1 MKVRLLA
8 SIAVGAAAG
17 WVLRAER
24 ERVATAVHQALE
36 RSRTAVQI
44 LIHGSDPAPAPMPEP
59 APQPV
64 PWPEPVP
71 EPEPIVAAVAVP
83 PPAVQPVVARDGTR
97 RRRFAVASALAAILF
112 AFVAAGAASWQQWG
126 DGSKNATPPSEATPA
141 SASKLVSQ
149 PGATRLPL
157 VRSAGTLSVVIG
169 RSDRAVL
176 IGSNIAPAPTAKEYE
191 VWVIRAGEP
200 RRAGLFSGGAGKT
213 TIELTRDLPPGAT
226 VAVTLEPRGGSNAPT
241 TTPLF
246 HATRSLP
253 RAVLDILAQRD
264 ALHLSLAPSQ
274 GRLSVVVGRQ
284 NRAILISSNFT
295 PAPAGKQYEVW
306 VIKGTRVVSAGLFD
320 GGSGRDVIGLT
331 RLVPPGSTIAV
342 TLEHQGG
349 VAAPTQKPRFAAT
362 RS

>member
-1 MKVRLLA
+1 
-8 SIAVGAAAG
+8 
-17 WVLRAER
+17 
-24 ERVATAVHQALE
+24 
-36 RSRTAVQI
+36 
-44 LIHGSDPAPAPMPEP
+44 
-59 APQPV
+59 V

-83 PPAVQPVVARDGTR
+83 PPPIVQPAVASDGRR
-97 RRRFAVASALAAILF
+97 RRRFAVASAITAILL
-112 AFVAAGAASWQQWG
+112 AFVAAGAASLQRWG
-126 DGSKNATPPSEATPA
+126 DGNTKDATPGASDATESA

-157 VRSAGTLSVVIG
+157 TRSSGTLTVVVG

-176 IGSNIAPAPTAKEYE
+176 VGSNIAPAPTAKEYE

-200 RRAGLFSGGAGKT
+200 RRAGLFSGGRGRL

-241 TTPLF
+241 GKPLF

-253 RAVLDILAQRD
+253 RAVLDILAQRN

-284 NRAILISSNFT
+284 SRAILISTRLT

-306 VIKGTRVVSAGLFD
+306 VIKGKRVVSAGLFN
-320 GGSGRDVIGLT
+320 GGSGREVIGLT
-331 RLVPPGSTIAV
+331 RLVPVGATVAV
-342 TLEHQGG
+342 TLERQGG